1 MLQKHLLS
9 LFKFS
14 LGLFWFRI
22 QEGWLLDRT
31 YIILVR
37 TRFRMLQ
44 ILYSFYVILFC
55 CSMLRIDASEN
66 VLWVWSHTHWR
77 LFLEAK
83 AKRRVFASNLV
94 VVLRIC
100 KTLLYHCSLVF
111 LTRSR
116 KIKLWLVSNLLKWE
130 FVRSSLVNWS
140 FVKLLETNDRKR
152 VYNSTTMLIWVNK
165 HLLLF
170 ALVEL
175 YYTLE
180 QNVFY

>member
-9 LFKFS
+9 PFKLS
-14 LGLFWFRI
+14 LSLFWFRI
-22 QEGWLLDRT
+22 HEGWLLDGT

-37 TRFRMLQ
+37 TKFRMLQ
-44 ILYSFYVILFC
+44 ILYFLYVILFYC
-55 CSMLRIDASEN
+55 RMLRFDASEN
-66 VLWVWSHTHWR
+66 VLRVWSNTHWR

-83 AKRRVFASNLV
+83 TKRRVFASNLV

-100 KTLLYHCSLVF
+100 KSLLYHCSLVF
-111 LTRSR
+111 LTRSL
-116 KIKLWLVSNLLKWE
+116 KIKLWLVSNLLKGE

-140 FVKLLETNDRKR
+140 FVKLLETNDGRR
-152 VYNSTTMLIWVNK
+152 VYNSVTLFKGVNK

-175 YYTLE
+175 YYSLE